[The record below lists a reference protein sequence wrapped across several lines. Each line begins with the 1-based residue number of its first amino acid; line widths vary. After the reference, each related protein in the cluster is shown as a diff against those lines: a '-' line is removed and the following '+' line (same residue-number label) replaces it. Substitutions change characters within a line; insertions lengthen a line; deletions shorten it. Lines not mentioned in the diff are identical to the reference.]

1 MILHGE
7 LYRLRP
13 APDRLTSF
21 YLCVSAGGA
30 LGGLFVG
37 LAAPGLFDDY
47 CELPI
52 GLVGAALLLWS
63 ARSMDPESRL
73 HLAGS
78 RRRWL
83 VHLPLMGCLVAGAA
97 IAVGQRFDG
106 LLHRER
112 SFFGV
117 LRVIERGDGDG
128 RQHQLASGSTVHG
141 VQYTSPGFTSIPTTY
156 YGRGTSL
163 GLWLDQRAEGK
174 GTRIGVIGLGVGTL
188 SAYGRS
194 GDRIRYY
201 EIDPSVVRIARDDGY
216 FTFLSDTDATTE
228 VILGDARISLERE
241 RRTDER
247 DRFDL
252 LVLDAFNSDSIPIH
266 LLTREAFETYA
277 DALAPDG
284 LLFVHTS
291 NRHFDLMPLVARQ
304 GFEVGLESL
313 YVESAHAPRLPSHRA
328 LWVVLARDS
337 GSLHA
342 ITSRL
347 RVRVRAL
354 GLPREHLALTRP
366 LPGEVE
372 SIRVWTDDYSDLFGA
387 LRRR

>member
-1 MILHGE
+1 
-7 LYRLRP
+7 
-13 APDRLTSF
+13 
-21 YLCVSAGGA
+21 
-30 LGGLFVG
+30 
-37 LAAPGLFDDY
+37 
-47 CELPI
+47 
-52 GLVGAALLLWS
+52 
-63 ARSMDPESRL
+63 
-73 HLAGS
+73 
-78 RRRWL
+78 
-83 VHLPLMGCLVAGAA
+83 MGCLVAGAA
-97 IAVGQRFDG
+97 IGAGHRFDG

-128 RQHQLASGSTVHG
+128 VQHQLASGSTIHG
-141 VQYTSPGFTSIPTTY
+141 VQYTSPGFTTIPTSY
-156 YGRGTSL
+156 YGRGTGL
-163 GLWLDQRAEGK
+163 GLWLGQRAEGRGK
-174 GTRIGVIGLGVGTL
+174 RIGVIGLGVGTL

-201 EIDPSVVRIARDDGY
+201 EIDPSVVRIARDDGF
-216 FTFLSDTDATTE
+216 FTFLADTDADTE

-241 RRTDER
+241 QHEDER

-252 LVLDAFNSDSIPIH
+252 LVLDAFNSDAIPIH
-266 LLTREAFETYA
+266 LLTREAFEAYA

-313 YVESAHAPRLPSHRA
+313 YVESAHAPRLQSHRA
-328 LWVVLARDS
+328 FWVVLARDR
-337 GSLHA
+337 GSLN
-342 ITSRL
+342 TVTTQL
-347 RVRVRAL
+347 RQRVHAL

-372 SIRVWTDDYSDLFGA
+372 RIRVWTDDYSDLFGA
-387 LRRR
+387 LRRK